1 MAATMTPHGPP
12 LDLTHGRVEMS
23 HGAGGRAMA
32 QLIDQLFAAAFANP
46 LLAQGND
53 QAVFTPPPGRL
64 ALATDT
70 YVIRPRRF
78 PGGDI
83 GSLAVHGT
91 VNDLA
96 MGGAEPLYLTA
107 GFVLEEGLPLGELAA
122 IVKSMAAAASAAGV
136 AIVTGDTK
144 VVEHGHGDGVYINT
158 AGLGVIRDPGL
169 DLSGANARPGDAVL
183 VSGTLGDHGMAVMA
197 EREGLAFDPPLLSDS
212 APLGGLVAALLA
224 AVPETRTLRDPTRG
238 GLAATLN
245 ELAAQSG
252 VGMVLEEAA
261 LPIRPGVRGAC
272 ELLGIE
278 PVNVANEGK
287 LVAIVPAARA
297 EAALAALKAHP
308 LGREAALIGHVTDDA
323 ARRVE
328 MVTTLGGRR
337 VIDWLAGEQLPRIC

>member
-1 MAATMTPHGPP
+1 MTPHGPP